1 MPAYLLVGS
10 EGYAARAH
18 LLELKGRTM
27 RLELDDEHRMLRD
40 TIRKFAEEEIEPKAS
55 HYDRTREFP
64 YDSVSKCAELGLMGV
79 MVDPK
84 YGGSGLDSLS
94 YVLAIE
100 EISRVD
106 ASLGV
111 ILSVN
116 NSLYSH
122 PIEKFGTEDQKQKY
136 LAPYASGQKIGAYC
150 LTEANSG
157 SDAGS
162 LKTSAVL
169 KGDRWILNG
178 AKVFVT
184 NGVAADACIVY
195 AKTDPAAGSSKGI
208 SAFVVEK
215 TFPGYS
221 LGKPETKMGIT
232 SSGSVEVVLQNCEV
246 PKENLLGPEGQ
257 GFKVALHTL
266 DGGRIGIAAQALG
279 IAQGALDK
287 AVRYSKERVQF
298 GKPISEQQS
307 IQWMLADMAT
317 ETDAAR
323 LLTYRA
329 ANAKDTKERYT
340 LEASMAKLF
349 ASEVAN
355 RVAYKAVQ
363 VFGGYG
369 YIAEY
374 PVERYFRDAR
384 ITEIYEGTS
393 EIQRMVIAANVLKG

>member
-1 MPAYLLVGS
+1 
-10 EGYAARAH
+10 
-18 LLELKGRTM
+18 M
-27 RLELDDEHRMLRD
+27 RLELDDEHRMLRE

-55 HYDRTREFP
+55 YYDRTREFP
-64 YDSVSKCAELGLMGV
+64 YDSVKKCAELGLMGV
-79 MVDPK
+79 MVDPE
-84 YGGSGLDSLS
+84 YGGAGLDSLS
-94 YVLAIE
+94 YVLTIE

-122 PIEKFGTEDQKQKY
+122 PVAKFGTAEQKKKY
-136 LAPYASGQKIGAYC
+136 LPPFARGEKIGAYC

-162 LKTSAVL
+162 LKTAATL
-169 KGDRWILNG
+169 QGDRWILNG

-195 AKTDPAAGSSKGI
+195 AKTDPAAPSSKGI
-208 SAFVVEK
+208 SAFIVERS
-215 TFPGYS
+215 FPGYS

-246 PKENLLGPEGQ
+246 PAGNLLGVRDQ

-287 AVRYSKERVQF
+287 AVTYSKQRVQF
-298 GKPISEQQS
+298 
-307 IQWMLADMAT
+307 
-317 ETDAAR
+317 
-323 LLTYRA
+323 
-329 ANAKDTKERYT
+329 
-340 LEASMAKLF
+340 
-349 ASEVAN
+349 
-355 RVAYKAVQ
+355 
-363 VFGGYG
+363 
-369 YIAEY
+369 
-374 PVERYFRDAR
+374 
-384 ITEIYEGTS
+384 
-393 EIQRMVIAANVLKG
+393 

>member
-1 MPAYLLVGS
+1 
-10 EGYAARAH
+10 
-18 LLELKGRTM
+18 M
-27 RLELDDEHRMLRD
+27 RLELDDEHKMLRD
-40 TIRKFAEEEIEPKAS
+40 NIRRFAEEEIEPKAA
-55 HYDRTREFP
+55 HFDRTREFP
-64 YDSVSKCAELGLMGV
+64 YESVRKCAELGLMGM
-79 MVDPK
+79 MVEEK
-84 YGGSGLDSLS
+84 YGGSGMDALS
-94 YVLAIE
+94 YVIGIE

-122 PIEKFGTEDQKQKY
+122 PITKFATDDQKKKY
-136 LAPYASGQKIGAYC
+136 LTPFAKGEKIGAYC
-150 LTEANSG
+150 LTEANAG

-162 LKTSAVL
+162 LRTTAVL
-169 KGDRWILNG
+169 KGNRWILNG

-184 NGVAADACIVY
+184 NGIAADACIVY
-195 AKTDPAAGSSKGI
+195 AKTDASAPSSKGI
-208 SAFVVEK
+208 SAFIVEK
-215 TFPGYS
+215 GFPGYS

-232 SSGSVEVVLQNCEV
+232 SSGSVEVVLENCEV
-246 PKENLLGPEGQ
+246 PEENLLGVRDQ
-257 GFKVALHTL
+257 GFKIALHTL

-287 AVRYSKERVQF
+287 AVIYSRQRVQF
-298 GKPISEQQS
+298 GKPISELQS

-317 ETDAAR
+317 DTDAAR

-329 ANAKDTKERYT
+329 AHAKETKDRYT

-349 ASEVAN
+349 ASETAN

-363 VFGGYG
+363 IFGGYG

-393 EIQRMVIAANVLKG
+393 EIQRLVIASNILKG

>member
-1 MPAYLLVGS
+1 MN
-10 EGYAARAH
+10 
-18 LLELKGRTM
+18 
-27 RLELDDEHRMLRD
+27 LELDEEHQMLREN
-40 TIRKFAEEEIEPKAS
+40 IRRFAEEEIEPKAA

-64 YDSVSKCAELGLMGV
+64 YESVKKCAELGLMGV
-79 MVDPK
+79 MADPN
-84 YGGSGLDSLS
+84 YGGAGLDSLS
-94 YVLAIE
+94 YVVAIE
-100 EISRVD
+100 EISKVD

-116 NSLYSH
+116 NSLFCH
-122 PIEKFGTEDQKQKY
+122 PIEKYGTEDQKRKY
-136 LAPYASGQKIGAYC
+136 LAPFAAGRKIGAYC
-150 LTEANSG
+150 LTEANAG

-162 LKTSAVL
+162 IRTSAVL
-169 KGDRWILNG
+169 QGDRWILNG

-184 NGVAADACIVY
+184 NGIAADAVVLY
-195 AKTDPAAGSSKGI
+195 AKTDPAAGSAKGI
-208 SAFVVEK
+208 STFIIER

-232 SSGSVEVVLQNCEV
+232 SSGSVEIVLENCPV
-246 PKENLLGPEGQ
+246 PKENLLGGEGQ
-257 GFKVALHTL
+257 GFKIALQTL

-298 GKPISEQQS
+298 GKPISEQQA

-323 LLTYRA
+323 LMTYRA
-329 ANAKDTKERYT
+329 AYAKDNKERYT

-355 RVAYKAVQ
+355 RVAYKAIQ

-374 PVERYFRDAR
+374 PVERYYRDAR

-393 EIQRMVIAANVLKG
+393 EIQRMVIAANILKG

>member
-1 MPAYLLVGS
+1 
-10 EGYAARAH
+10 
-18 LLELKGRTM
+18 M
-27 RLELDDEHRMLRD
+27 RLELDDDHRMLRD
-40 TIRKFAEEEIEPKAS
+40 NLRRFAEDEIEPRAA
-55 HYDRTREFP
+55 HHDRTREFP
-64 YDSVSKCAELGLMGV
+64 YESVRKCAELGLMGM
-79 MVDPK
+79 MVEETH
-84 YGGSGLDSLS
+84 GGSGMDALA
-94 YVLAIE
+94 YVIAIE

-122 PIEKFGTEDQKQKY
+122 PISKFGTDDQKKKY
-136 LAPYASGQKIGAYC
+136 LTPFAKGEKIGAYC

-162 LKTSAVL
+162 LRTSAVL

-195 AKTDPAAGSSKGI
+195 AKTDPAAPSSKGI
-208 SAFVVEK
+208 SAFIVERA
-215 TFPGYS
+215 FAGYS

-246 PKENLLGPEGQ
+246 PKENLLGARDQ

-287 AVRYSKERVQF
+287 AVTYSKQRVQF
-298 GKPISEQQS
+298 GKPISELQS

-317 ETDAAR
+317 DTDAAR

-329 ANAKDTKERYT
+329 AHAKETKERYT

-349 ASEVAN
+349 ASEAAN
-355 RVAYKAVQ
+355 RVADRAVQ
-363 VFGGYG
+363 IFGGYG

-393 EIQRMVIAANVLKG
+393 EIQRLVIASNILKG

>member
-1 MPAYLLVGS
+1 M
-10 EGYAARAH
+10 
-18 LLELKGRTM
+18 K
-27 RLELDDEHRMLRD
+27 LELDDDHRSLRD
-40 TIRKFAEEEIEPKAS
+40 NLRRFAEEEIEPKAA

-64 YDSVSKCAELGLMGV
+64 YDSVKKCAELGLMGV
-79 MVDPK
+79 MVEESL
-84 YGGSGLDSLS
+84 GGAGLDALA
-94 YVLAIE
+94 YVITIE

-116 NSLYSH
+116 NSLYGH
-122 PIEKFGTEDQKQKY
+122 PIETFGTDTQKKKF
-136 LAPYASGQKIGAYC
+136 LAPYARGEKIGAYC

-162 LKTSAVL
+162 LRTSAVL

-184 NGVAADACIVY
+184 NGIAADACIVY
-195 AKTDPAAGSSKGI
+195 AKTEPSAPSSKGI
-208 SAFVVEK
+208 SAFIVERS
-215 TFPGYS
+215 TPGYS

-232 SSGSVEVVLQNCEV
+232 SSGSVEIVLQDCEV
-246 PKENLLGPEGQ
+246 PKENLLGVEGQ

-287 AVRYSKERVQF
+287 AIVYAKQRVQF
-298 GKPISEQQS
+298 GKPIAEQQS

-323 LLTYRA
+323 LLTYKA
-329 ANAKDTKERYT
+329 ARAKDTKPRYT

-363 VFGGYG
+363 IFGGYG

-393 EIQRMVIAANVLKG
+393 EIQRMVIASNLLKG

>member
-1 MPAYLLVGS
+1 
-10 EGYAARAH
+10 
-18 LLELKGRTM
+18 M
-27 RLELDDEHRMLRD
+27 RLELDEEHRMLRD
-40 TIRKFAEEEIEPKAS
+40 NLRRFAEEEIEPTAAR
-55 HYDRTREFP
+55 YDRTREFP
-64 YDSVSKCAELGLMGV
+64 YENVRKCAGLGLMGM
-79 MVDPK
+79 MVDEK
-84 YGGSGLDSLS
+84 HGGAGMDALS
-94 YVLAIE
+94 YVIAIE

-116 NSLYSH
+116 NSLYCH
-122 PIEKFGTEDQKQKY
+122 PIEKFGTEEQRRKY
-136 LAPYASGQKIGAYC
+136 LAPFAAGEKIGAYC

-162 LKTSAVL
+162 LRTSAVVN
-169 KGDRWILNG
+169 GDRYVLNG
-178 AKVFVT
+178 SKVFVT

-195 AKTDPAAGSSKGI
+195 AKTDPSAPSSKGI
-208 SAFVVEK
+208 SAFIVEK
-215 TFPGYS
+215 AFEGYS
-221 LGKPETKMGIT
+221 LGKPETKLGIT
-232 SSGSVEVVLQNCEV
+232 SSGSVEVVLEKCEV

-287 AVRYSKERVQF
+287 AVTYSKQRVQF
-298 GKPISEQQS
+298 GKPICEQQS
-307 IQWMLADMAT
+307 IPWMLADMAT
-317 ETDAAR
+317 DTDAAR

-329 ANAKDTKERYT
+329 AHAKQTRERYT
-340 LEASMAKLF
+340 LDASMAKLF

-363 VFGGYG
+363 IFGGYG

-393 EIQRMVIAANVLKG
+393 EIQRMVIAANILKG